1 MVGSLSL
8 GSPYS
13 KLVLLGLSERR
24 KTAQLQPSRDNF
36 SQV

>member
-13 KLVLLGLSERR
+13 KRVLLGLSERG

-36 SQV
+36 SQA